1 MPRGGLRRIMN
12 ADQQLLENA
21 LRKYRAETFRFDPKL
36 HLRSLEDAVGFVEE
50 RGFTTLWPIQ
60 GIDLPSL
67 WTAVAGDR
75 PVSSDHDDPGHV
87 TWGWKDSMLDQR
99 RWYYGKLLR
108 GKATLV
114 SLEVLPNFYAL
125 SKRVADIDDYRQAYH
140 AGHLSR
146 EARLIAE
153 AILEQGPTNTVRLR
167 QITHL
172 TSKKSKSRFLQALTD
187 LQRGLWILPVGVADA
202 GSWRYAFI
210 YELLDRWFPEI
221 PERAH
226 RITARKARASLAAG
240 YFKSV
245 GAAEPAGLRKVMG
258 WSREN
263 TMECIRN
270 LHEKDILLELP
281 DGRWAWRAWLQQGP

>member
-1 MPRGGLRRIMN
+1 MTNELIN
-12 ADQQLLENA
+12 TLSQ
-21 LRKYRAETFRFDPKL
+21 YRSRTFRTYPKL
-36 HLRSLEDAVGFVEE
+36 RLQSVDDALNFVEE
-50 RGFTTLWPIQ
+50 RGFITLWPIK

-108 GKATLV
+108 GKATFV

-125 SKRVADIDDYRQAYH
+125 SKRVADIDDFREAYH
-140 AGHLSR
+140 AGHLSM
-146 EARLIAE
+146 EAKLIAE
-153 AILEQGPTNTVRLR
+153 AILMNGPTNTVRLR

-172 TSKKSKSRFLQALTD
+172 TSQGSKSRFNKALSD
-187 LQRGLWILPVGVADA
+187 LQRGLWIVPIGVAEA

-226 RITARKARASLAAG
+226 HMTTQKARATLAAS
-240 YFKSV
+240 YFGSV
-245 GAAEPAGLRKVMG
+245 GAAESSGLQKVMG
-258 WSREN
+258 WSREDAF
-263 TMECIRN
+263 ESILN
-270 LHEKDILLELP
+270 LREKNLLIELP
-281 DGRWAWRAWLQQGP
+281 DGRWASTAWVEELP

>member
-1 MPRGGLRRIMN
+1 MAIELIN
-12 ADQQLLENA
+12 TLSQ
-21 LRKYRAETFRFDPKL
+21 YRSRTFRTIPILRL
-36 HLRSLEDAVGFVEE
+36 HCVDDAVDFVEE
-50 RGFTTLWPIQ
+50 RGFVTLWPIK

-99 RWYYGKLLR
+99 HWYYAKLLR
-108 GKATLV
+108 GKATFV

-125 SKRVADIDDYRQAYH
+125 SKRVADIDDYREAYH
-140 AGHLSR
+140 AGHLSM
-146 EARLIAE
+146 ETKLIAD
-153 AILEQGPTNTVRLR
+153 ALLDRGPTDTVHLR

-172 TSKKSKSRFLQALTD
+172 ASKGSKSRFDKALTD
-187 LQRGLWILPVGVADA
+187 LQRGLWILPIGVAEA

-221 PERAH
+221 PEKAH
-226 RITARKARASLAAG
+226 HITTQKARVALASS
-240 YFKSV
+240 YFRSV

-258 WSREN
+258 WTKEEAIAS
-263 TMECIRN
+263 IIDLHDKN
-270 LHEKDILLELP
+270 LLIELP
-281 DGRWAWRAWLQQGP
+281 DGRWAWAAWIKELT